1 MERVNLLRSAAL
13 ATLLASLA
21 AGRASADHAL
31 TLNDA
36 VRMALERNEDIVIS
50 RESVTIATANVRG
63 AQGAYDPVLQLNGGW
78 SRSQE
83 PVNSVFS
90 GAPLGHLGPE
100 FTIAEAGGGILQYLP
115 TGGSLALTAHGLR
128 QTTDGAAALL
138 SPAYGT
144 RVGVELRQPL
154 LRDLAVDDVRLRLR
168 VAHADRGA
176 AMASLRRNASNTVAA
191 VERAYWALVAVRQGL
206 AVREDAVRLAEQQ
219 LEETMSRVQ
228 TGSVS
233 GTELSQ
239 PRAELERRRGE
250 LLAEREAQVRA
261 QDALKLLILTDDDA
275 GRWLEPLAPT
285 DSVSLAAGSVDRAG
299 ALERALSG
307 RPELDEARAELE
319 RRRAETARAR
329 SGVWPSLDAVVS
341 YERFGLSGT
350 PNPATP
356 PGAAPAGLSGDLG
369 NAISALGDGETDAAR
384 IAVVLGLPITNR
396 SARSAVTAARSAERQ
411 AEAALLKLRK
421 TICAEV
427 LDAAAALETAAQR
440 VSAARAGREAAE
452 IQFAAERDR
461 FASGRSTNFLVLT
474 RQNDLSRAR
483 LDEISARTD
492 YESARTELALAT
504 GSLVQAHGID
514 VPSPTP

>member
-1 MERVNLLRSAAL
+1 MARLTIPRVAATTL
-13 ATLLASLA
+13 LLASLGA
-21 AGRASADHAL
+21 RSAIADRAL

-36 VRMALERNEDIVIS
+36 VRMALEKNEDIVIS
-50 RESVTIATANVRG
+50 RESVTAANAGVRG

-100 FTIAEAGGGILQYLP
+100 FTVAEAGGGILQYLP
-115 TGGSLALTAHGLR
+115 TGGTLALTAHGLR

-176 AMASLRRNASNTVAA
+176 AMASLRRSASNTVAA
-191 VERAYWALVAVRQGL
+191 VERAYWGLVAVRQGI
-206 AVREDAVRLAEQQ
+206 AVREDAVTLAEQQ
-219 LEETMSRVQ
+219 LAETQSRVQ
-228 TGSVS
+228 TGTVS

-250 LLAEREAQVRA
+250 LFADREAQARA
-261 QDALKLLILTDDDA
+261 QDALKLLILGDA
-275 GRWLEPLAPT
+275 DAARWLEPLAPS
-285 DSVSLAAGSVDRAG
+285 DSAAVVAESVDRAG
-299 ALERALSG
+299 ALEEALAG
-307 RPELDEARAELE
+307 RPELDEARAALE
-319 RRRAETARAR
+319 VRRAETARAK
-329 SGVWPSLDAVVS
+329 SGVWPQLDAVAS
-341 YERFGLSGT
+341 YDRFGLSGT
-350 PNPATP
+350 PNPA
-356 PGAAPAGLSGDLG
+356 APAVPGSVSGDLG
-369 NAISALGDGETDAAR
+369 SAISALSSGETDAAR
-384 IAVVLGLPITNR
+384 VAVVLGLPITNR
-396 SARSAVTAARSAERQ
+396 TARSAVTAARSAERQ
-411 AEAALLKLRK
+411 AEAVLTRVRK

-427 LDAAAALETAAQR
+427 LDAAAALESAAQR
-440 VSAARAGREAAE
+440 VTAARAGREAAD
-452 IQFAAERDR
+452 IQLAAERDR

-492 YESARTELALAT
+492 YETARTALSLAT
-504 GSLVQAHGID
+504 GSLIQSHGID
-514 VPSPTP
+514 VPSPNH

>member
-1 MERVNLLRSAAL
+1 MEHLTRLRVVAIALLLVGGL
-13 ATLLASLA
+13 AGS
-21 AGRASADHAL
+21 ASADRPL
-31 TLNDA
+31 SLDEA
-36 VRMALERNEDIVIS
+36 VRMALEKNEDVILG
-50 RESVTIATANVRG
+50 RESVTAATARVQG
-63 AQGAYDPVLQLNGGW
+63 ARGAYDPVLELNGGW

-100 FTIAEAGGGILQYLP
+100 VELSEAGGGLRQYLP

-128 QTTDGAAALL
+128 QTTDGASVLL

-176 AMASLRRNASNTVAA
+176 AVAALRRSAANTVAA
-191 VERAYWALVAVRQGL
+191 VERAYWSLVATRQAL
-206 AVREDAVRLAEQQ
+206 AVREDAIQLAQRQ
-219 LEETMSRVQ
+219 LEETRTRVQ
-228 TGSVS
+228 SGAAP

-250 LLAEREAQVRA
+250 LLADREADARA
-261 QDALKLLILTDDDA
+261 QSALKLLILADA
-275 GRWLEPLAPT
+275 DAARWLEPLVPT
-285 DSVSLAAGSVDRAG
+285 DSVAVVRETVDRAG
-299 ALERALSG
+299 ALETALSG
-307 RPELDEARAELE
+307 RPELDEAGAALA

-341 YERFGLSGT
+341 YERFGLSGSR
-350 PNPATP
+350 NPATP
-356 PGAAPAGLSGDLG
+356 AGSMPPGVAGDLG
-369 NAISALGDGETDAAR
+369 DAINALSDGETDAAR
-384 IAVVLGLPITNR
+384 VAVVLGLPITNR
-396 SARSAVTAARSAERQ
+396 TARSAVVAARSSERQ
-411 AEAALLKLRK
+411 AETVLAQVRK

-427 LDAAAALETAAQR
+427 LDAAAALEARAQR
-440 VSAARAGREAAE
+440 VAAARAGREAAE
-452 IQFAAERDR
+452 IQLSAELDR
-461 FASGRSTNFLVLT
+461 YASGRSTNFLVLT

-492 YESARTELALAT
+492 YQIARTELSLAT
-504 GSLVQAHGID
+504 GSLVHSNDIEAAA
-514 VPSPTP
+514 PTR